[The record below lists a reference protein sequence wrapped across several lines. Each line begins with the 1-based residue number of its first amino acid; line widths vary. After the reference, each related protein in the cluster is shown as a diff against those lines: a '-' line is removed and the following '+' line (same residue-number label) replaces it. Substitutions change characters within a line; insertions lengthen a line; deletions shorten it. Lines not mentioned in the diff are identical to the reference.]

1 MAEPENTYIQSE
13 PGPLM
18 YVCALILGS
27 GGAFV
32 TATLWLDL
40 TPGWVALAVGAI
52 FALLGAILPE
62 TIVDTIIFTLILS
75 LIVFVFIKLIP
86 GLMVIKA
93 GVVPGALGLSIGK
106 LAGSIWKAI
115 AARQQ
120 N

>member
-1 MAEPENTYIQSE
+1 MAEPENTYRQSE

-40 TPGWVALAVGAI
+40 TPGWVALAVGAT
-52 FALLGAILPE
+52 FALLGAILTE
-62 TIVDTIIFTLILS
+62 TIVDTIIFTLFLILV
-75 LIVFVFIKLIP
+75 VFVFIKLVP

-93 GVVPGALGLSIGK
+93 GVVPGASGLSIGK
-106 LAGSIWKAI
+106 LAGSVWKAI
-115 AARQQ
+115 AA
-120 N
+120 